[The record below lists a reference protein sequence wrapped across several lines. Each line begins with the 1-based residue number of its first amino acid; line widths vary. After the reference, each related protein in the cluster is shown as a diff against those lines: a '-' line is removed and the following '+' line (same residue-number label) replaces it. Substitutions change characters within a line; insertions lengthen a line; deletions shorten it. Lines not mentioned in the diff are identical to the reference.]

1 MAALL
6 DVNVLVALAFRT
18 HVHHERALAWWRAH
32 AAEGWATTPITEVGF
47 VRVCSN
53 SRALPDARTPAEAI
67 GLLERMR
74 TRRGHAFW
82 GDDVTITGEGA
93 VDRVRL
99 ASHRCVT
106 DAHLIALARR
116 HGGTVLSFDRGL
128 ERLVAPAE
136 RGLVT
141 LVG

>member
-1 MAALL
+1 MTALL

-18 HVHHERALAWWRAH
+18 HVHHERALAWWRGH
-32 AAEGWATTPITEVGF
+32 AADGWATTPLTEVGF
-47 VRVCSN
+47 VRASSN
-53 SRALPDARTPAEAI
+53 RRALPDARTPAEAI

-74 TRRGHAFW
+74 ARPGHVFW
-82 GDDVTITGEGA
+82 QDDVTITADGA

-99 ASHRCVT
+99 ASHRSVT

-116 HGGTVLSFDRGL
+116 HGGTVVSLDRGM

-141 LVG
+141 LVA